1 MEQDFSATK
10 LAELLSWPEDPKLA
24 LLENKKSY
32 TANGDK
38 TVYEMT
44 REELREV
51 KRMLIERQEQC
62 IVEVDSTKIK
72 PKKVQIRFTDLAD
85 SLYIGLNKIAKNEH
99 IPEDD
104 VIKRALDQYLKSY

>member
-1 MEQDFSATK
+1 MERLLSEDWDVSFPSESFRFFWNTFGPNILEKTIEQDFSATK

-24 LLENKKSY
+24 LLESKKYY

-51 KRMLIERQEQC
+51 KRMLIERQEQ
-62 IVEVDSTKIK
+62 
-72 PKKVQIRFTDLAD
+72 A
-85 SLYIGLNKIAKNEH
+85 SLKLIL
-99 IPEDD
+99 PM
-104 VIKRALDQYLKSY
+104 